1 MPIDIDE
8 DNLKHG
14 LLGLVVAIV
23 EIIRDALKHQAL
35 RRMEGG
41 SLKDEEIERLGMA
54 LEDIDIAIEQMK
66 EEQGID
72 DTVKSVRDGLDD
84 IVDDVLNQM
93 VNPERWDE
101 EMKKK
106 ENE

>member
-14 LLGLVVAIV
+14 LLGLVIAIV

-41 SLKDEEIERLGMA
+41 NLTDEEIERLGRA
-54 LEDIDIAIEQMK
+54 LEEIDIAIDQMK
-66 EEQGID
+66 EEQGVTE
-72 DTVKSVRDGLDD
+72 TVKSVRDGLDD
-84 IVDDVLNQM
+84 LVDDVLDQM
-93 VNPERWDE
+93 INSERW
-101 EMKKK
+101 KK
-106 ENE
+106 EGEEKGI